1 MGIIVIV
8 MSTILRYWVL
18 TQHLQIKRCCS
29 HKRTVVMID
38 KAKRCLKWYSH
49 SQYRKKFH
57 FISSHSL
64 LSFLC
69 LPSSSPSLFP
79 YVLSV
84 SLFVVSG
91 IFQKDVPQI
100 SRTSFWV
107 TIKMILQ
114 TYKTCREVTFFCIY
128 GDLSLPADTNNN
140 NINQYQQQK

>member
-1 MGIIVIV
+1 MFVF
-8 MSTILRYWVL
+8 
-18 TQHLQIKRCCS
+18 
-29 HKRTVVMID
+29 MID
-38 KAKRCLKWYSH
+38 TAERLYIIHNTGQS
-49 SQYRKKFH
+49 S
-57 FISSHSL
+57 ISS
-64 LSFLC
+64 LSSLC
-69 LPSSSPSLFP
+69 LSSSPLFP
-79 YVLSV
+79 SVLSV
-84 SLFVVSG
+84 SLSVVSG